1 MKFCALK
8 YVLCAPVGD
17 PVGGGAGG
25 STIPAAIANARLEAS
40 RVERA
45 FVAPKTADD
54 YVSQL
59 IRFLLHLFDKHKGL
73 IPEPYLAQMTMYNAN
88 DARCPFFSGGI
99 F

>member
-1 MKFCALK
+1 MKFCALQ

-54 YVSQL
+54 YVSQGFFFIYSTI
-59 IRFLLHLFDKHKGL
+59 IRV
-73 IPEPYLAQMTMYNAN
+73 
-88 DARCPFFSGGI
+88 
-99 F
+99 